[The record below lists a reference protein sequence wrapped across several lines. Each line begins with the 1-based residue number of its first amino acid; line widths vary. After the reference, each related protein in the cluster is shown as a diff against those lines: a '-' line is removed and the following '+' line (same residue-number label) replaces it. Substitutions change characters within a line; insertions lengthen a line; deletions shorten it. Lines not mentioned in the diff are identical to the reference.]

1 MTLFNIFP
9 IAAEA
14 TESVAKAVE
23 KAQYEFKFQPDTI
36 GTSLGVMLEGM
47 LGIFVA
53 IGVIMAVIAIA
64 GRIGKNK
71 KK

>member
-1 MTLFNIFP
+1 MTLFNIIP
-9 IAAEA
+9 MSTEA

-23 KAQYEFKFQPDTI
+23 KAQYEFQFKPDTI
-36 GTSLGVMLEGM
+36 GTSLGVMVEGM
-47 LGIFVA
+47 LGIFIA

-64 GRIGKNK
+64 GRLGKNK